1 MKPMKLT
8 SLMVMLLVGFSA
20 AAQEEFFDDV
30 YFSSSKKD
38 KKEKTEEKVIQP
50 KEDAERTTMTS
61 TYSTSKRKSAVSDEE
76 RDVDEYNRRY
86 TSVDVEEP
94 YDEDSDGEILAEY
107 NDDMDNEKT
116 VASDSKKERRSDTE
130 YTERIIRYHSPS
142 KITIAGAD
150 QVDLYLSDGYYAYG
164 YDTDYSNGSTNVS
177 VNVNIGNGWGGY
189 YDPWYSGWYGGWY
202 GGWYDPWIYSPA
214 RYWGYGPSFGFGWGW
229 GGFYAGYWGPS
240 WGWGPSY
247 WGPGYW
253 GGGYWGHHHHH
264 HHYYA
269 SPYRHYSAGLA
280 VEVLVIVLLVRG
292 VRWLQAGLVLHL
304 LCEVVAVALRLPC
317 EIVELVLLHLLFVRL
332 LVQA

>member
-94 YDEDSDGEILAEY
+94 YDEDSDGEVLAEY

-150 QVDLYLSDGYYAYG
+150 QVDLYLSDGYYCLLY
-164 YDTDYSNGSTNVS
+164 T
-177 VNVNIGNGWGGY
+177 
-189 YDPWYSGWYGGWY
+189 
-202 GGWYDPWIYSPA
+202 SP
-214 RYWGYGPSFGFGWGW
+214 
-229 GGFYAGYWGPS
+229 
-240 WGWGPSY
+240 
-247 WGPGYW
+247 
-253 GGGYWGHHHHH
+253 
-264 HHYYA
+264 
-269 SPYRHYSAGLA
+269 SPRD
-280 VEVLVIVLLVRG
+280 
-292 VRWLQAGLVLHL
+292 
-304 LCEVVAVALRLPC
+304 
-317 EIVELVLLHLLFVRL
+317 
-332 LVQA
+332 

>member
-107 NDDMDNEKT
+107 GIYRAYHPLPFAEQDYDC
-116 VASDSKKERRSDTE
+116 RS
-130 YTERIIRYHSPS
+130 RPS
-142 KITIAGAD
+142 R
-150 QVDLYLSDGYYAYG
+150 S
-164 YDTDYSNGSTNVS
+164 VS
-177 VNVNIGNGWGGY
+177 
-189 YDPWYSGWYGGWY
+189 
-202 GGWYDPWIYSPA
+202 
-214 RYWGYGPSFGFGWGW
+214 
-229 GGFYAGYWGPS
+229 
-240 WGWGPSY
+240 
-247 WGPGYW
+247 
-253 GGGYWGHHHHH
+253 
-264 HHYYA
+264 
-269 SPYRHYSAGLA
+269 
-280 VEVLVIVLLVRG
+280 E
-292 VRWLQAGLVLHL
+292 
-304 LCEVVAVALRLPC
+304 
-317 EIVELVLLHLLFVRL
+317 
-332 LVQA
+332 

>member
-177 VNVNIGNGWGGY
+177 VNVNIAGAVTMIRGTADGMVAGTAVGMI
-189 YDPWYSGWYGGWY
+189 PGFTAR
-202 GGWYDPWIYSPA
+202 PA
-214 RYWGYGPSFGFGWGW
+214 IGATVRPSV
-229 GGFYAGYWGPS
+229 
-240 WGWGPSY
+240 
-247 WGPGYW
+247 
-253 GGGYWGHHHHH
+253 
-264 HHYYA
+264 
-269 SPYRHYSAGLA
+269 SAGVGVVSMPATGARLG
-280 VEVLVIVLLVRG
+280 VG
-292 VRWLQAGLVLHL
+292 VRVIGDPVIG
-304 LCEVVAVALRLPC
+304 VVATGDIITIIMFHR
-317 EIVELVLLHLLFVRL
+317 IDIII
-332 LVQA
+332 

>member
-189 YDPWYSGWYGGWY
+189 YDPWSV
-202 GGWYDPWIYSPA
+202 
-214 RYWGYGPSFGFGWGW
+214 
-229 GGFYAGYWGPS
+229 
-240 WGWGPSY
+240 SY
-247 WGPGYW
+247 T
-253 GGGYWGHHHHH
+253 HLTL
-264 HHYYA
+264 
-269 SPYRHYSAGLA
+269 STNS
-280 VEVLVIVLLVRG
+280 LV
-292 VRWLQAGLVLHL
+292 
-304 LCEVVAVALRLPC
+304 
-317 EIVELVLLHLLFVRL
+317 
-332 LVQA
+332 

>member
-61 TYSTSKRKSAVSDEE
+61 TYNTSKRKSAVSDEE

-94 YDEDSDGEILAEY
+94 YDEDSDGEVLAEY

-214 RYWGYGPSFGFGWGW
+214 RYWGYGPSFGFGWVGVVSMPAT
-229 GGFYAGYWGPS
+229 GARLGAGVRVIGD
-240 WGWGPSY
+240 
-247 WGPGYW
+247 
-253 GGGYWGHHHHH
+253 
-264 HHYYA
+264 
-269 SPYRHYSAGLA
+269 
-280 VEVLVIVLLVRG
+280 LVIGVAATGVAIGDIITIIINRIIIGMRQEDVLPM
-292 VRWLQAGLVLHL
+292 QAIIE
-304 LCEVVAVALRLPC
+304 EVVGEAVVRPIVPVRVIAITDPLLR
-317 EIVELVLLHLLFVRL
+317 
-332 LVQA
+332 